1 MFWSSK
7 VISHAE
13 TIISTLTVLVMTRNL
28 MKALIF
34 CLDDYT
40 TDQRGDV
47 GSLVRIAA
55 VDAVSTVL
63 KNNLL
68 NLSERQLFA
77 AKVCGLAVEKLDKV
91 RWRAWSCLESNWQVF
106 AIGSRP
112 STSVLLFANHIII
125 MS

>member
-1 MFWSSK
+1 MFWSPK
-7 VISHAE
+7 VSGNVQIVVFLL
-13 TIISTLTVLVMTRNL
+13 TTLVITRSL
-28 MKALIF
+28 TKALIV

-68 NLSERQLFA
+68 NLHDRQVLA

-91 RWRAWSCLESNWQVF
+91 RWRAWSCLQSNWDVF
-106 AIGSRP
+106 AMGFRP
-112 STSVLLFANHIII
+112 ST
-125 MS
+125 

>member
-1 MFWSSK
+1 MFWSPK
-7 VISHAE
+7 VSSRVQIVF
-13 TIISTLTVLVMTRNL
+13 STLTILVITRNL
-28 MKALIF
+28 VKALIV

-63 KNNLL
+63 KKNLL
-68 NLSERQLFA
+68 NLCDRQVLA

-91 RWRAWSCLESNWQVF
+91 RWRAWSCLQSSWDVF
-106 AIGSRP
+106 AMGSRP
-112 STSVLLFANHIII
+112 ST
-125 MS
+125 